1 AMTRTEKI
9 FWEEVKN
16 SKLGTVVRRQMPIL
30 DYVVD
35 FYIKEFGIAI
45 EIDGTSH
52 DNNFM
57 EDARRQGRIEELG
70 VTFIR
75 FTNNQVQTN
84 INGVILELKDFL
96 HDYH

>member
-1 AMTRTEKI
+1 
-9 FWEEVKN
+9 
-16 SKLGTVVRRQMPIL
+16 
-30 DYVVD
+30 
-35 FYIKEFGIAI
+35 
-45 EIDGTSH
+45 
-52 DNNFM
+52 M

-96 HDYH
+96 HDYI